1 MSNKKHNYTKL
12 QLPNRVVAYASN
24 CSVDM
29 VRKVKAKLRKDNYRI
44 LENHNKITEFLEN
57 LRNENL
63 NDQ

>member
-1 MSNKKHNYTKL
+1 MSYKRQKDTEL

-44 LENHNKITEFLEN
+44 IENHSKITEFLES

-63 NDQ
+63 NSE